1 MPDLPLAGCGIAVT
15 RPAAQAE
22 ALMDMIRAQGGNPI
36 PFPLL
41 EIVPLEDY
49 TAFEHVISSLEDYN
63 WAIFIS
69 TNAVEHGLPYV
80 LKSGGWPDKLRCA
93 GVGPATAKALAGFG
107 ITQVLVPAQRYDS
120 EGLLALPEMQSMV
133 GKRIVIFRGEG
144 GRELIAETLRARG
157 AQVVYAECYR
167 RRNPQADAGDLPR
180 LWQNNQ
186 LHAIIV
192 TSSEAL
198 RSLLALADDG
208 TANWLRA
215 TPLYANHP
223 RIGEL
228 VRERGLQICIA
239 NGSDD
244 EAMLQCL
251 LIMQAARKH
260 QGKTHE

>member
-1 MPDLPLAGCGIAVT
+1 MEL
-15 RPAAQAE
+15 
-22 ALMDMIRAQGGNPI
+22 IRTQGGNPI
-36 PFPLL
+36 SFPLL

-49 TAFEHVISSLEDYN
+49 TAFEHVISSLDDCN

-69 TNAVEHGLPYV
+69 TNAVEHGLPFV
-80 LKSGGWPDKLRCA
+80 LKSGSWPAKVRCA
-93 GVGPATAKALAGFG
+93 GVGPSTASALAGFG
-107 ITQVLVPAQRYDS
+107 ITQVLVPVQRFDS
-120 EGLLALPEMQSMV
+120 EGLLALPEMHAVAGM
-133 GKRIVIFRGEG
+133 RIVIFRGTG

-157 AQVVYAECYR
+157 AKVVYAECYR

-198 RSLLALADDG
+198 RSLLALAGAG
-208 TANWLRA
+208 TADWLRA
-215 TPLYANHP
+215 TPLYVNHP

-228 VRERGLQICIA
+228 VREHGLQVRVA
-239 NGSDD
+239 SGPGD

-251 LIMQAARKH
+251 LTQANCVQTPR
-260 QGKTHE
+260 QNHE